1 LGRELYDSYFVR
13 SRLDVSVSDTGPTRY
28 LPVAYLPGASGL
40 WTTWEP
46 VAAVLAS
53 RREPLL
59 FDYPGLG
66 ESAENPDL
74 HSLSELTS
82 WIADEL
88 PERCDLVALSMGSVL
103 ALRLVLEHAP
113 RIRRLVL
120 VTPCGGLNA
129 TRFGALDWRATFREQ
144 RPDAPTWFLEDQTDF
159 SDRLDQI
166 RVPTLIVMGD
176 KDLIAPVAIGQFLLE
191 RLVSAKLEVIPD
203 ATHDLDEEH
212 PAFLASLIE
221 AHFRR

>member
-1 LGRELYDSYFVR
+1 M
-13 SRLDVSVSDTGPTRY
+13 
-28 LPVAYLPGASGL
+28 

-46 VAAVLAS
+46 IAAVLAS

-74 HSLSELTS
+74 HSLSELTQ

-88 PERCDLVALSMGSVL
+88 PERCDLVALSMGSTL
-103 ALRLVLEHAP
+103 ALGLALEHP
-113 RIRRLVL
+113 ERIRRLVL
-120 VTPCGGLNA
+120 VTPCGGVNA
-129 TRFGALDWRATFREQ
+129 RRFGALDWREAFREQ
-144 RPDAPTWFLEDQTDF
+144 RPDAPSWFLDDQTDF
-159 SDRLDQI
+159 SARLRDI
-166 RVPTLIVMGD
+166 LAPTLIVVGD
-176 KDLIAPVAIGQFLLE
+176 SDLIAPAAIGQFMF
-191 RLVSAKLEVIPD
+191 SQMPAAKLEIVED
-203 ATHDLDEEH
+203 ASHDLDEEH

>member
-1 LGRELYDSYFVR
+1 M
-13 SRLDVSVSDTGPTRY
+13 SDTGSTQY

-46 VAAVLAS
+46 IAAVLAS

-66 ESAENPDL
+66 ESAENPEL
-74 HSLSELTS
+74 QSLSELAK

-88 PERCDLVALSMGSVL
+88 PERCDVVALSMGSAL
-103 ALRLVLEHAP
+103 ALRLAIEHAE
-113 RIRRLVL
+113 RVRRLVL
-120 VTPCGGLNA
+120 VTPCGGVNA
-129 TRFGALDWRATFREQ
+129 QRFGALDWRDTFRAQ
-144 RPDAPTWFLEDQTDF
+144 RPDAPSWFLDDHTDL
-159 SDRLDQI
+159 SARLGEI
-166 RVPTLIVMGD
+166 LAPTLVVVGD
-176 KDLIAPVAIGQFLLE
+176 RDLIAPVAIGQFLVEQLPNARLE
-191 RLVSAKLEVIPD
+191 IVAD
-203 ATHDLDEEH
+203 ASHDLEEEE

>member
-1 LGRELYDSYFVR
+1 M
-13 SRLDVSVSDTGPTRY
+13 
-28 LPVAYLPGASGL
+28 

-46 VAAVLAS
+46 IAAVLAS

-74 HSLSELTS
+74 HSLAELTQ

-88 PERCDLVALSMGSVL
+88 PERCDLVALSMGSTL
-103 ALRLVLEHAP
+103 ALRLALEHAE

-120 VTPCGGLNA
+120 VTPCGGVDA
-129 TRFGALDWRATFREQ
+129 KRFGALDWRDAFREQ
-144 RPDAPTWFLEDQTDF
+144 RPDAPSWFLEDQADF
-159 SDRLDQI
+159 SDRLREI
-166 RVPTLIVMGD
+166 VAPTLIVMGD
-176 KDLIAPVAIGQFLLE
+176 RDLIAPPAIGTFMLSQIPA
-191 RLVSAKLEVIPD
+191 AKLEIVEG
-203 ATHDLDEEH
+203 ASHDLDEEH
-212 PAFLASLIE
+212 AAFLASLIE

>member
-1 LGRELYDSYFVR
+1 
-13 SRLDVSVSDTGPTRY
+13 VSESGLTTY

-46 VAAVLAS
+46 IAAVLAS

-74 HSLSELTS
+74 HSLSELAN

-88 PERCDLVALSMGSVL
+88 PERCDLVALSMGSAL
-103 ALRLVLEHAP
+103 ALRLALDHSA

-129 TRFGALDWRATFREQ
+129 ARFGALDWRDAFREQ
-144 RPDAPTWFLEDQTDF
+144 RPDAPSWFLDDHTDF
-159 SDRLDQI
+159 SARLREI
-166 RVPTLIVMGD
+166 LAPTLIVVGER
-176 KDLIAPVAIGQFLLE
+176 DLIAPASIGQFLRSQLP
-191 RLVSAKLEVIPD
+191 SAKLEVIAD
-203 ATHDLDEEH
+203 ATHDLEEEH

>member
-1 LGRELYDSYFVR
+1 
-13 SRLDVSVSDTGPTRY
+13 

-46 VAAVLAS
+46 IAAVLAS

-66 ESAENPDL
+66 ESAENPNL
-74 HSLSELTS
+74 RSLSELAD

-88 PERCDLVALSMGSVL
+88 PQQCDLVALSMGSAL
-103 ALRLVLEHAP
+103 ALRLALNHAA

-129 TRFGALDWRATFREQ
+129 ARFGALDWRDTFREQ
-144 RPDAPTWFLEDQTDF
+144 RPDAPGWFLDDRADF
-159 SDRLDQI
+159 SQRLREI
-166 RVPTLIVMGD
+166 SAPTLVVVGD
-176 KDLIAPVAIGQFLLE
+176 NDLIAPASIGQFLAQQLP
-191 RLVSAKLEVIPD
+191 SAKLEVVPG
-203 ATHDLDEEH
+203 ATHDLEEEH

>member
-1 LGRELYDSYFVR
+1 
-13 SRLDVSVSDTGPTRY
+13 VSDTGSTQY

-46 VAAVLAS
+46 IAAVLAS

-66 ESAENPDL
+66 ESAENPEL
-74 HSLSELTS
+74 QSLSELAK

-88 PERCDLVALSMGSVL
+88 PERCDVVALSMGSAL
-103 ALRLVLEHAP
+103 ALRLAIEHAE
-113 RIRRLVL
+113 RVRRLVL
-120 VTPCGGLNA
+120 VTPCGGVNA
-129 TRFGALDWRATFREQ
+129 QRFGALDWRDTFRAQ
-144 RPDAPTWFLEDQTDF
+144 RPDAPSWFLDDHTDL
-159 SDRLDQI
+159 SARLGEI
-166 RVPTLIVMGD
+166 LAPTLVVVGD
-176 KDLIAPVAIGQFLLE
+176 RDLIAPVAIGQFLVEQLPNARLE
-191 RLVSAKLEVIPD
+191 IVAD
-203 ATHDLDEEH
+203 ASHDLEEEE